1 MPQNVFDGN
10 VARRRIPRFSMCR
23 ASRFDDE
30 GHYLRSATSSNGKPR
45 EETKADAS
53 EFARLELQTTPVGI
67 LR

>member
-30 GHYLRSATSSNGKPR
+30 GPLPEIRDFIER
-45 EETKADAS
+45 EAKGGDQGRRIGVRTA
-53 EFARLELQTTPVGI
+53 
-67 LR
+67 